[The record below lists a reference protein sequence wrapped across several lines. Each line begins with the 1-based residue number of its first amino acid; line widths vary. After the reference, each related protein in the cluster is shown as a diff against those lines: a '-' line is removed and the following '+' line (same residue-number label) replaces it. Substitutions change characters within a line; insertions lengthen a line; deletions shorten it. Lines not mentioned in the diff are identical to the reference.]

1 MALTQTRRYE
11 AATLLMNLDS
21 ATASELIRGVPPETI
36 QELAVEMT
44 RIHASGRRNKREE
57 SRIIREFCSGLQ
69 KGGKSQSFNLG
80 SFLNET
86 LVNVLGEEKA
96 EEIQSQIKG
105 ASGTQDIFRTVRAAN
120 TDQLALA
127 LKEEHPQMAAVILS
141 ELEPKKV
148 QSILVLFDKEFC
160 CKVVWKMAKPA
171 VLPNKVKQ
179 QMAAIISK
187 KLESLKGE
195 TAVVQ
200 QKPKTILRELA
211 IVLSDVERGL
221 RSEILDDIK
230 QQDEETAEMIA
241 NLMVTWEDLLSI
253 ADRSLQEALRTVE
266 TQKLAIA
273 MHGADEEILQK
284 IRSNLS
290 ERAIA
295 ALEEEKMLMQEPLEE
310 EITEAREEIVRPLRQ
325 ANEEGKLRRV
335 QE

>member
-1 MALTQTRRYE
+1 MGLTQTGKRK

-21 ATASELIRGVPPETI
+21 ATASELLQGLTSEKIE
-36 QELAVEMT
+36 ELAVEMAQINT
-44 RIHASGRRNKREE
+44 SDRRNNKEE
-57 SRIIREFCSGLQ
+57 SRIVREFQSELQ
-69 KGGKSQSFNLG
+69 KGGESQSFDLS

-96 EEIQSQIKG
+96 QKIQAQVNQE
-105 ASGTQDIFRTVRAAN
+105 SGKTDIFKTVRSAD

-148 QSILVLFDKEFC
+148 QSILMLLDKKFC
-160 CKVVWKMAKPA
+160 CKIVWKMAKPTA
-171 VLPNKVKQ
+171 LPYKVKQ
-179 QMAAIISK
+179 QMVAILSK
-187 KLESLKGE
+187 KLESFKGE
-195 TAVVQ
+195 TAVVL

-211 IVLSDVERGL
+211 IMLSDVERGL

-230 QQDEETAEMIA
+230 QQDEETATMIS

-253 ADRSLQEALRTVE
+253 ADRSLQEALRAVE

-273 MHGADEEILQK
+273 MHGADEEIVQK
-284 IRSNLS
+284 ICSNLS
-290 ERAIA
+290 ERAVA

-310 EITEAREEIVRPLRQ
+310 EITEAREKIISPLRK

>member
-21 ATASELIRGVPPETI
+21 TTASELMRGVPPETI

-44 RIHASGRRNKREE
+44 QIHASGRRNKREE
-57 SRIIREFCSGLQ
+57 SRIVREFCGRLQ
-69 KGGKSQSFNLG
+69 KEGGSQGFSLS

-86 LVNVLGEEKA
+86 LVNVLGEKKA
-96 EEIQSQIKG
+96 EEIQFQVKG
-105 ASGTQDIFRTVRAAN
+105 ETGTQDIFKTIRSAD

-160 CKVVWKMAKPA
+160 CKIVWKMAKPTA
-171 VLPNKVKQ
+171 LPHRVKQ
-179 QMAAIISK
+179 QMVAIISK
-187 KLESLKGE
+187 KLESFKGE

-230 QQDEETAEMIA
+230 QQDEETANMIA

-273 MHGADEEILQK
+273 MHGADEEIVQK
-284 IRSNLS
+284 ICSNLS
-290 ERAIA
+290 ERAVA
-295 ALEEEKMLMQEPLEE
+295 ALDEEKMLMQEPLEE

>member
-1 MALTQTRRYE
+1 MAMTQTSRYE

-44 RIHASGRRNKREE
+44 RIHASGRRNKKEE
-57 SRIIREFCSGLQ
+57 SRIVREFCSGLQ
-69 KGGKSQSFNLG
+69 KGDRSQNFSL
-80 SFLNET
+80 STFLNET
-86 LVNVLGEEKA
+86 LVNVLGAEKA
-96 EEIQSQIKG
+96 EEIQSKVKEG
-105 ASGTQDIFRTVRAAN
+105 AETKDIFKDVRSAD

-127 LKEEHPQMAAVILS
+127 LKEEHPQVAAVILS

-148 QSILVLFDKEFC
+148 QSILVLFNKEFC
-160 CKVVWKMAKPA
+160 CKVVWKMAKPIPLA
-171 VLPNKVKQ
+171 DRVKQ
-179 QMAAIISK
+179 QMVAIVSK
-187 KLESLKGE
+187 RLASSKGE

-200 QKPKTILRELA
+200 KPKTVLRELA

-230 QQDEETAEMIA
+230 QQDEETADMIV

-253 ADRSLQEALRTVE
+253 ADRSLQEALRSVE

-273 MHGADEEILQK
+273 MHGADEEIVQK

-290 ERAIA
+290 ERAVA

-325 ANEEGKLRRV
+325 ANEEDKLRRV

>member
-1 MALTQTRRYE
+1 MVLAQAGKHK
-11 AATLLMNLDS
+11 AATLLINLDS

-44 RIHASGRRNKREE
+44 RIHTSGRRNKKEE
-57 SRIIREFCSGLQ
+57 SRIVREFCSGLQ
-69 KGGKSQSFNLG
+69 KKGGGQSFNLS

-86 LVNVLGEEKA
+86 LVNALGEERA
-96 EEIQSQIKG
+96 EEIQSQVEG
-105 ASGTQDIFRTVRAAN
+105 ASVTQDIFRTVRSAG
-120 TDQLALA
+120 TDQLVLA
-127 LKEEHPQMAAVILS
+127 LKDEHPQVAAVILS

-148 QSILVLFDKEFC
+148 QNILVLFDKEFC

-171 VLPNKVKQ
+171 MLSNRIKQ
-179 QMAAIISK
+179 KMAAIISK
-187 KLESLKGE
+187 KLEGFKGE
-195 TAVVQ
+195 TVVVQ

-230 QQDEETAEMIA
+230 QQDEETAEMIE

-253 ADRSLQEALRTVE
+253 ADRSLQEALRAVE

-284 IRSNLS
+284 ILSNLS

-310 EITEAREEIVRPLRQ
+310 EITEAREEIVRPLRK